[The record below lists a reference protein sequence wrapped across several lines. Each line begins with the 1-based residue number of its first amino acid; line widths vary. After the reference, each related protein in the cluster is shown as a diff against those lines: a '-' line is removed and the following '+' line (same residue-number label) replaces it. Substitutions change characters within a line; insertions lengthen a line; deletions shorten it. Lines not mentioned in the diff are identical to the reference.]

1 MFHNCKNTKKQGDVG
16 LGICISHFCSLG
28 YTVSIPLTDSQDYDL
43 IVEIPDI
50 GLQKVQV
57 KTTNSKTPSDN
68 YYVGLRITG
77 GNSKSNFVS
86 KHNTD
91 LVYDLLFIVT
101 SSYDKFLIP
110 REVIKDKKSS
120 LTLGKE
126 YLQYK
131 I

>member
-43 IVEIPDI
+43 IVEFPEL

-57 KTTNSKTPSDN
+57 KTTNSKSPRGK
-68 YYVGLRITG
+68 YVVGLRITG
-77 GNSKSNFVS
+77 GNSKSNFVN
-86 KHNTD
+86 KLNTEI
-91 LVYDLLFIVT
+91 LYDQLFILT
-101 SSYDKFLIP
+101 ADGDKYLISKDI
-110 REVIKDKKSS
+110 IKDNKNSIN
-120 LTLGKE
+120 LGE
-126 YLQYK
+126 SYLQYK